1 MLTLPES
8 AQRVG
13 TPDFASALQRELA
26 ALPEAL
32 MPITGDQGGR
42 VDPSS
47 IGVTLLSVQ
56 VRADHILADIGVFFT
71 ETVGGCSCGDEP
83 FVSQGYREL
92 TLTIDPETGATV
104 CAPRDR
110 D

>member
-1 MLTLPES
+1 MLTLLES
-8 AQRVG
+8 ARSVG

-26 ALPEAL
+26 ALPESL
-32 MPITGDQGGR
+32 LPITGDQGGR

-47 IGVTLLSVQ
+47 IGVALLSAQVQ
-56 VRADHILADIGVFFT
+56 ADHILADIGVFFT

-83 FVSQGYREL
+83 FVSQGYRQL
-92 TLTIDPETGATV
+92 TLTIDRETGATV